1 MILSLMLVNAVLV
14 NGVAVWQPVN
24 LILALEGK
32 DDLSHPVE
40 FLDELR

>member
-1 MILSLMLVNAVLV
+1 MILSLMLVNVVLV
-14 NGVAVWQPVN
+14 SGVAVWRPVN

-32 DDLSHPVE
+32 DHLSHAME